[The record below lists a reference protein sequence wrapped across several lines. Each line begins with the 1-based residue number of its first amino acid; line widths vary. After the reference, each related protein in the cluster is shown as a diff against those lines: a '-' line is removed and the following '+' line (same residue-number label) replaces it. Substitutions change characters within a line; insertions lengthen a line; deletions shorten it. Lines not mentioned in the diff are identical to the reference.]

1 MPGSYEDVLARV
13 EPAALKTPRDSAAV
27 VLLRRDG
34 SGEIEVFWARRARSM
49 RFMGGWHAFPGGG
62 LSPEDAASPLQGVPR
77 GFDQA
82 SSPSL
87 TPGWRGDKASA
98 GLSALAA
105 CALRELSEETGLDV
119 ADASRLVYAGRWIT
133 PPFSSQRYDTH
144 FFSLALR
151 PAERGPVELSS
162 ELEDGEW
169 IRPAA
174 AVERWRE
181 GKALLAQPTLHVL
194 RVLAE
199 NGPDE
204 GRRRLQ
210 RPGETDPASLA
221 AIEFRPGVSV
231 VSQRTPTLP
240 PATHTNAF
248 LVGGRERVL
257 IDPGSAEP
265 DELARL
271 ELAIESLVTGR
282 GGRIVE
288 IWLTHH
294 HRDHIGGAA
303 EMRLRLGVPLRA
315 HRATAERLAE
325 CGIEVDGHLEEGET
339 VELEGGAE
347 GDPLVRLRVLHTPG
361 HARGHLCFFDEADG
375 ALIAGD
381 MLASESTIVID
392 PPDGHMS
399 AYLASLDKLQS
410 LRPKFLFPSHGAM
423 FADGERRLGALR
435 KHRLWREERVLEAW
449 QSGLREPAEF
459 LAALYDGLDKAA
471 HSLAER
477 QIVAHLDRLRELG
490 KITQ

>member
-1 MPGSYEDVLARV
+1 MPHSYEDALAHA
-13 EPAALKTPRDSAAV
+13 EPAVLKAPRDSAAV
-27 VLLRRDG
+27 VLLRRAR
-34 SGEIEVFWARRARSM
+34 SGEVEVFWARRARSM

-62 LSPEDAASPLQGVPR
+62 LSPEDAATPLR
-77 GFDQA
+77 GAARGCDQA
-82 SSPSL
+82 SRPAL
-87 TPGWRGDKASA
+87 TPGWRGDKGSA
-98 GLSALAA
+98 EFRALAA

-133 PPFSSQRYDTH
+133 PPFSSRRYDTH
-144 FFSLALR
+144 FFSVELR
-151 PAERGPVELSS
+151 PCEPGPTELSS
-162 ELEDGEW
+162 ELEEGEW

-174 AVERWRE
+174 AVQRWRGGE
-181 GKALLAQPTLHVL
+181 VLLAQPTLHIL

-248 LVGGRERVL
+248 LVGGRDRVL

-265 DELARL
+265 EELARL
-271 ELAIESLVTGR
+271 ELAIESLVTRR
-282 GGRIVE
+282 GGKIVE

-303 EMRLRLGVPLRA
+303 EMRRRLGVPLRA
-315 HRATAERLAE
+315 HQTTAEHLTER
-325 CGIEVDGHLEEGET
+325 GIKVDGYLEEGKT
-339 VELEGGAE
+339 AELEGEEE
-347 GDPLVRLRVLHTPG
+347 GDPAVRLRVLHTPG

-399 AYLASLDKLQS
+399 DYLASLDKLQS

-449 QSGLREPAEF
+449 QTGVREPAEF
-459 LAALYDGLDKAA
+459 LASLYDGLEKAA
-471 HSLAER
+471 HPLAER

-490 KITQ
+490 KIA